1 MQKTSTP
8 ASQTSLLQSL
18 DISHFDKDIRLMT
31 AKELKA
37 NFAATSSGRILLSKL
52 IKNIIWQ
59 AYEKI
64 KEGSEPPIEGNIRT
78 FWYLWVKP
86 VLSHFSSDDKAK
98 TDPYD
103 VVTQNFSQLVLD
115 QKLFSYQDFDF
126 TDENWENR
134 RIGTSKPNILIFA
147 EKTGWIRFL
156 RDLNQELGTSV
167 VALGGAPSALSSEY
181 TAKHI
186 LQVLPSS
193 KTPLKLI
200 GIVDFD
206 PSGHIIA
213 QAFQNQLASCG
224 LAASSLDL
232 LIDPK
237 NYSKKEIEVF
247 KFPLPKSEKTKLD
260 LWLKQ
265 TGGIDGQPFGLE
277 SESMPRNRLKSLIT
291 KLIE

>member
-1 MQKTSTP
+1 MQKISTP
-8 ASQTSLLQSL
+8 TNQTPLLESL

-59 AYEKI
+59 AYERI

-86 VLSHFSSDDKAK
+86 ALSHFSSDNKAK

-103 VVTQNFSQLVLD
+103 VLTQNFSQLVLEH
-115 QKLFSYQDFDF
+115 KVFSYQDFDF

-156 RDLNQELGTSV
+156 RDLNQELGVSV

-213 QAFQNQLASCG
+213 QAFQN
-224 LAASSLDL
+224 SLL
-232 LIDPK
+232 LVGWLLLVWI
-237 NYSKKEIEVF
+237 Y
-247 KFPLPKSEKTKLD
+247 LLTLKTIQRRK
-260 LWLKQ
+260 
-265 TGGIDGQPFGLE
+265 
-277 SESMPRNRLKSLIT
+277 
-291 KLIE
+291 